1 MDFKDIRVKSQS
13 IVLKK
18 YLDENDIKLIGS
30 LEDICIKEDNINF
43 KLELEYRTEI
53 KKEYD
58 KSLNDINEILYY
70 LNDELI
76 GYVGISSFSRN
87 IAEINGMVHPGF
99 RRKRIFTRIIEMA
112 LEECRKRNFKEILLL
127 SDDKSISGIKFIEN
141 IEAIYSFSE
150 CKMTCLEWEVKE
162 INNESIF
169 VKANN
174 KNAKDIDMLNTIFFN
189 DVSSEI
195 ILPEDEEKNN
205 HITYL
210 IKIQDKLIGKIKVS
224 IEEENSVY
232 ISGFGIIPEYRGK
245 GFGKASLVKVLNN
258 LKSENIS
265 KVELD
270 VEVKNKSAL
279 NLYKSC
285 GFKEGSIMNYY
296 RVK

>member
-99 RRKRIFTRIIEMA
+99 RRKGIFTRIIEMG

-150 CKMTCLEWEVKE
+150 CKMTCLEWKVKE

-224 IEEENSVY
+224 IEENSAY